1 MSALLRALCAERLK
15 LRDTLALWLC
25 VLAPLLVVVFATL
38 MFWTNPNMAMNGV
51 DPALRWRAF
60 MDQPL
65 AMWARMM
72 LPLFVTLEA
81 ALLAGLEHGNYQ
93 WKHLLALPLPRG
105 THYLAKLFM
114 LLGLVVLATAVLCL
128 LIPLGGLLIRNAPD
142 APLIGSLPLAHLCTS
157 ALAAIAAGS
166 LMIAVQTFI
175 AIRWRSFP
183 VAMSSGV
190 AATMIAMFVPT
201 DGSFG
206 EFFPWAMPGVVMTG
220 DVHQWHTAVIVG
232 MVGFCIVAALGV
244 WDFSRRDHL

>member
-15 LRDTLALWLC
+15 LGDTLALWLC
-25 VLAPLLVVVFATL
+25 VLAPLLVVLFATL
-38 MFWTNPNMAMNGV
+38 MAWTNPAMAMNGV

-60 MDQPL
+60 IDQPL
-65 AMWARMM
+65 SMWARIM

-114 LLGLVVLATAVLCL
+114 LFGLVVLATIVFCL
-128 LIPLGGLLIRNAPD
+128 LILMGGLLIRNAPEVS
-142 APLIGSLPLAHLCTS
+142 LIGPLPLAHLCEG
-157 ALAAIAAGS
+157 ALATIAAGS
-166 LMIAVQTFI
+166 LMIAVQNFI
-175 AIRWRSFP
+175 AVRWRSFP

-206 EFFPWAMPGVVMTG
+206 EFFPWAMSGVVMTG
-220 DVHQWHTAVIVG
+220 GVHQTHTAVVVG
-232 MVGFCIVAALGV
+232 VIGFCIVAALGV
-244 WDFSRRDHL
+244 WDFTRRDHL